1 MAILACAQTRCGP
14 RFFEFGRGFF
24 VQYIFEHLAMS
35 TAAITGV
42 LAARGKQVD
51 LFAVIVLA
59 LVTAVG
65 GGTLRDLML
74 GAEHVFWIED
84 PRFLVNATITAVV
97 TFFLVRFHELPTS
110 VLMVA
115 DAFALAL
122 FTMVGAQKTME
133 FHVASAVV
141 VLMGVMTGVAGGI
154 MRDLLIGEIPLVF
167 QREIYLYATAAFCG
181 ASFFVLLCRWSE
193 NSQIN
198 MVLGIGVT
206 LALRLAGIKWR
217 IGLPLFRP
225 KVKPSSDSRE
235 HH

>member
-1 MAILACAQTRCGP
+1 MR
-14 RFFEFGRGFF
+14 
-24 VQYIFEHLAMS
+24 YIFEHLAIS

-84 PRFLVNATITAVV
+84 PRFLLNSALTAIV
-97 TFFLVRFHELPTS
+97 TFFLVRFRELPGT
-110 VLMVA
+110 VLLVA

-122 FTMVGAQKTME
+122 FTMAEAQKALG
-133 FHVASAVV
+133 FPVASSVV
-141 VLMGVMTGVAGGI
+141 VLMGVMTGVAGGVL
-154 MRDLLIGEIPLVF
+154 RDLLIGEIPLVF
-167 QREIYLYATAAFCG
+167 RRGIYLYATAAFCG
-181 ASFFVLLCRWSE
+181 ASFFVLLTQWSD
-193 NSQIN
+193 NGQLHMI
-198 MVLGIGVT
+198 LGTIVT
-206 LALRLAGIKWR
+206 LLLRLAGIKWR

-225 KVKPSSDSRE
+225 KDTTPPGP
-235 HH
+235 